1 MGEYLTGYHVKTD
14 KGVIIFTGSIK
25 QIADYF
31 NTSDRLIYKCYYEG
45 KRYLNQY
52 WIVPY
57 SIEYDKNISPSQ
69 LHEHLFTSDGKRN
82 YEYRAGYPNRYKDS
96 SCRRFTP
103 L

>member
-1 MGEYLTGYHVKTD
+1 MGESLTGYHVKTEQ
-14 KGVIIFTGSIK
+14 GVIIYTGSIL

-31 NTSDRLIYKCYYEG
+31 STSDRIIYKCYYEG
-45 KRYLNQY
+45 KKYLNKY

-57 SIEYDKNISPSQ
+57 SIEYDSNVSPSKIQ
-69 LHEHLFTSDGKRN
+69 EHLWTPDRKRN
-82 YEYRAGYPNRYKDS
+82 YEYKQGYPNRYKDS